1 MRDREE
7 GSGGDGSGGSSAS
20 GSEGSFPKEA
30 IVGVIEEPRELL
42 SAVKDLRSAG
52 YEPEVLCRERGL
64 DRIENAGG
72 SARDVRITRA
82 VQGLFGYE
90 AEHSARH
97 AKELEK
103 GNFLVLVKSEDG
115 ATDSVR
121 DVFADHD
128 GHFVNYYSRWTSR
141 VLIP

>member
-1 MRDREE
+1 M
-7 GSGGDGSGGSSAS
+7 
-20 GSEGSFPKEA
+20 
-30 IVGVIEEPRELL
+30 GVIEEPRELL

-52 YEPEVLCRERGL
+52 YEPEVLCGERGV

-97 AKELEK
+97 TEELEK

-121 DVFADHD
+121 DVFSDHD